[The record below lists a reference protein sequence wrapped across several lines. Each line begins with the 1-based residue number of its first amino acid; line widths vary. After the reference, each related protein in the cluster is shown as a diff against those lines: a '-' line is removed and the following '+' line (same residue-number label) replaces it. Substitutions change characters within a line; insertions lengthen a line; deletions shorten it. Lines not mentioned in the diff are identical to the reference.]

1 MERGDIQ
8 PSSLVIKVSKA
19 IGKRLA
25 KLGVHQERL
34 ASPINETQGK
44 LLDKVKNLTKDL
56 TEKDEK
62 IGELYSA
69 GLVNGFNKG

>member
-1 MERGDIQ
+1 MGAHEFKHANLLPR
-8 PSSLVIKVSKA
+8 
-19 IGKRLA
+19 
-25 KLGVHQERL
+25 
-34 ASPINETQGK
+34 